1 MEPAPLFVKEV
12 RIMQLAEVKSAL
24 NRPVIYGGTRYI
36 LKGCT
41 LRKNE
46 KTNELYYQAEIADF
60 NSRSVLITRLSDII
74 FEEALEGRDKVE
86 RQQRV

>member
-1 MEPAPLFVKEV
+1 
-12 RIMQLAEVKSAL
+12 MQLAEVKSAL

-36 LKGCT
+36 LKGCM

-46 KTNELYYQAEIADF
+46 KTNELYYQAEIADI

-74 FEEALEGRDKVE
+74 FEEALEGRDKVK